1 MRNIEFKSELRDPR
15 AARAIALVLGARLER
30 VIEQRDEYVA
40 VPEGR
45 LKRRTERDV
54 AGGEPTTEW
63 IWYLRADSVLSRAS
77 LWTRLDDAQVSVR
90 WPDLDRTVRSVIVKT
105 RDLWMLGS
113 VRIHRDAVSG
123 LGDFFELEG
132 VCGAGDDPARLRHE
146 VDALVAHFREAL
158 GEPIGTSYA
167 EMA

>member
-1 MRNIEFKSELRDPR
+1 MRNIEFKSELRDLR

-54 AGGEPTTEW
+54 AGGEPSTEW
-63 IWYLRADSVLSRAS
+63 IWYLRADSVLSRTS
-77 LWTRLDDAQVSVR
+77 LWTRLDDAQVAVR
-90 WPDLDRTVRSVIVKT
+90 WPDLDRTVRSVIIKT
-105 RDLWMLGS
+105 RELWTLGS
-113 VRIHRDAVSG
+113 VRIHLDSVLG

-132 VCGAGDDPARLRHE
+132 VCGAGDDPSRLRHE
-146 VDALVAHFREAL
+146 VDALAAHFRDAL

>member
-1 MRNIEFKSELRDPR
+1 MRNIEFKSELRDLR
-15 AARAIALVLGARLER
+15 AARAIALVIGARLER

-54 AGGEPTTEW
+54 KGGEPRTEW
-63 IWYLRADSVLSRAS
+63 IWYLRADSVLSRTS
-77 LWTRLDDAQVSVR
+77 LWTRLDDAQVSIR

-105 RDLWMLGS
+105 RELWTLGS
-113 VRIHRDAVSG
+113 VRIHLDAVSG

-132 VCGAGDDPARLRHE
+132 VCGAGDDPARLRSE
-146 VDALVAHFREAL
+146 VDALVAHFRDSL